1 MKLIVIAVLLII
13 GVSIPMRKKENVKCK
28 IEGIVVPIGTTM
40 PIVMFSFMG
49 QRQKIFLTVMNK
61 SINKHLIVKE
71 QDMFYSDSKTKEL
84 WYSSIVFRRRIYN
97 KYQDI
102 INQCKSINAEIQK
115 KVSKYEKYRK
125 YSLPS
130 YIEYKNVKRRKRINT
145 ILNKSL

>member
-1 MKLIVIAVLLII
+1 MKLIVIAVLLIV
-13 GVSIPMRKKENVKCK
+13 GVSIPMRKKENSKCK

-61 SINKHLIVKE
+61 SINKHLKVKE
-71 QDMFYSDSKTKEL
+71 QDMFYSDNKTKDL

-115 KVSKYEKYRK
+115 KGSKYEKYRI

-130 YIEYKNVKRRKRINT
+130 YIEYKHTQKKKK
-145 ILNKSL
+145 NKYYIK

>member
-13 GVSIPMRKKENVKCK
+13 GVSIPMRKKENMKCK

-71 QDMFYSDSKTKEL
+71 QDMFYSDNKTKEL

-130 YIEYKNVKRRKRINT
+130 YIEYKKSQ
-145 ILNKSL
+145 NKKKNKYYIK

>member
-1 MKLIVIAVLLII
+1 MKLIVIAVLLIV
-13 GVSIPMRKKENVKCK
+13 GVSIPMRKKENSKCK

-61 SINKHLIVKE
+61 SINKHLKVKE
-71 QDMFYSDSKTKEL
+71 QDMFYSDNKTKDL

-115 KVSKYEKYRK
+115 KVSKYEK
-125 YSLPS
+125 
-130 YIEYKNVKRRKRINT
+130 
-145 ILNKSL
+145 

>member
-61 SINKHLIVKE
+61 SINKYLIVKE

-125 YSLPS
+125 YSLPG
-130 YIEYKNVKRRKRINT
+130 YIEYKKSQKKKK
-145 ILNKSL
+145 NKYYIK